1 MSKYYYSLKS
11 CPLPSFFISQTWW
24 LNALLV
30 EKTIIAF
37 FLIFLYLLNNEKNTK
52 KWDISRL
59 KTRLYF
65 LWNITTLVKN
75 KHVWTCLK
83 NMFSW
88 NVAPHTILF
97 TEISYKWT
105 VSPCRY
111 YEKQKQFHYCISLLF
126 LLQLLSLIQ
135 KHFWIKKTQNKGT
148 NSSFFRTFRKKIAHT
163 IELEYP

>member
-30 EKTIIAF
+30 EKTIYLLF
-37 FLIFLYLLNNEKNTK
+37 SLFFLYLLNNEKTQK
-52 KWDISRL
+52 SDIWNRL

-83 NMFSW
+83 NMFNW

-135 KHFWIKKTQNKGT
+135 KYIKNFESKKHKTKVQIQVFSELFG
-148 NSSFFRTFRKKIAHT
+148 KKLPT
-163 IELEYP
+163 Q

>member
-1 MSKYYYSLKS
+1 M
-11 CPLPSFFISQTWW
+11 
-24 LNALLV
+24 
-30 EKTIIAF
+30 
-37 FLIFLYLLNNEKNTK
+37 YLLNNEKNKTNK
-52 KWDISRL
+52 QTSENLASRL

-111 YEKQKQFHYCISLLF
+111 YEKQKQFHYCIS
-126 LLQLLSLIQ
+126 SLPFFIT
-135 KHFWIKKTQNKGT
+135 FINSKTQFLNQNKVQIQV
-148 NSSFFRTFRKKIAHT
+148 FFNFRSKKHPT
-163 IELEYP
+163 IELEYPKTHPFFIEHYHLLTLDLSHHK

>member
-1 MSKYYYSLKS
+1 M
-11 CPLPSFFISQTWW
+11 
-24 LNALLV
+24 
-30 EKTIIAF
+30 
-37 FLIFLYLLNNEKNTK
+37 YLLNNEKK
-52 KWDISRL
+52 QKSDIWNRL

-126 LLQLLSLIQ
+126 FITTTFINSKIH
-135 KHFWIKKTQNKGT
+135 KTFWIKKTQNKGT
-148 NSSFFRTFRKKIAHT
+148 NSSFFRTFRKKIAQT
-163 IELEYP
+163 IELEYPKNPPIFHRALSSDSGSFPPHK